1 MVCKGIITQI
11 SIRRTRLP
19 ERKSAIWNPQSKIFM
34 MWYVLIGLSL
44 SLACVAGLQFF
55 YMLYLERIGGERKKR
70 IAELE
75 RHSKYLAR
83 RLSKAEQQIAEQNEV
98 LETMYGEIEEEEV
111 WADVIEDR

>member
-1 MVCKGIITQI
+1 
-11 SIRRTRLP
+11 
-19 ERKSAIWNPQSKIFM
+19 M

-55 YMLYLERIGGERKKR
+55 YMLYLERISNERKKR

-75 RHSKYLAR
+75 RHSKQLAR
-83 RLSKAEQQIAEQNEV
+83 RLSEAEQQIADQNEI
-98 LETMYGEIEEEEV
+98 LESMFDEYEEEEEV